1 MLSRAPKSEHGYRTT
16 AGCDRRQEVREAS
29 DPVRRAWRRCAAG
42 HVAADRVG
50 GRAQPDRTWP
60 AAPEAVEGSKLDRP
74 ITARWTTDP
83 KLERSLQGASGSRDV
98 VIRLRTLPSGRAKTA
113 AAAKAQAAKVA
124 VEQTGF
130 ITRAKRI
137 DKSLTVVAQTRVSL
151 NAVVARVDA
160 AKLARLAAD
169 KSVVSIKPVR
179 DYELDLSETVPYI
192 GSTARTPWA

>member
-1 MLSRAPKSEHGYRTT
+1 MDYRT
-16 AGCDRRQEVREAS
+16 
-29 DPVRRAWRRCAAG
+29 
-42 HVAADRVG
+42 
-50 GRAQPDRTWP
+50 
-60 AAPEAVEGSKLDRP
+60 L
-74 ITARWTTDP
+74 

-98 VIRLRTLPSGRAKTA
+98 VIRLKNAPSGRAKTA

-160 AKLARLAAD
+160 ASSPAWRRTRAWSA
-169 KSVVSIKPVR
+169 SSPSATV
-179 DYELDLSETVPYI
+179 DLSETVAVHQWH
-192 GSTARTPWA
+192 GGAPWA